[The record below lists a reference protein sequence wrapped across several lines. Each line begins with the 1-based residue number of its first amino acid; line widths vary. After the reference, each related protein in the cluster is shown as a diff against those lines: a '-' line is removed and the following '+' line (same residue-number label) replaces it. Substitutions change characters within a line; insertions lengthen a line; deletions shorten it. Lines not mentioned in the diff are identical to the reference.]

1 MMKLEET
8 KLLSDYSYRLHSL
21 NLKLYQLDIKKSVF
35 VINDINR
42 HNQDRDNILS
52 DINLL
57 MEKIGEI
64 YYDIRK

>member
-1 MMKLEET
+1 MKLEET